1 MSDQIKHECAV
12 TLLRLR
18 RGVEYF
24 QRKYGTAYYGFQKL
38 ALMLEKQHNRGQD
51 GAGIACVGLDPEPGV
66 PCYRLEKSNRPPCLA
81 DLLEKIGSAIP
92 PLPDGP
98 LPGDK
103 MKHLYPFCGELYLGH
118 LRYGTFGRSGLEA
131 CHPFVREN
139 ACLDR
144 TLLLAGNF
152 NLTDTAE
159 IFRILQETGHHPAS
173 RQDGA
178 LILQLIGHCLE
189 QMRDRRRHNFSL
201 AEVLADAMRSF
212 DGAYTL
218 CGLLGSGEA
227 FAVRDPAGIR
237 PGYYYFDD
245 EVVAVSSERPAI
257 QAAFDC
263 SSAEVGELPPGQA
276 LLISRDAEVRFEP
289 CLPPKPLR
297 RCVFE
302 RIYFSRGNDA
312 GIHQER
318 KALGRALV
326 PQLLEAVNR
335 DWENT
340 LFSYIPNTAQI
351 SFHGMLEALQEE
363 CWRETPAGRMPKVRF
378 GQIAVKDAKFRTF
391 IADAA
396 ARRDFYMHIYDVTYG
411 LLHPG
416 SDSLVVIDDSIVR
429 GNTMRNA
436 ILPIL
441 DRLAPRRI
449 VIASAAPPIR
459 YPDCYGIDM
468 ASLKELVAFE
478 AAVDLLK
485 MHGKCGLLER
495 CYEEAKRQL
504 AGPASEMTNCV
515 KPIYDEFTDAELT
528 DAIARRLK
536 PEGLRAEL
544 TLVFQSCA
552 NLAKCCPDHR
562 GDWYFTGDYPT
573 PGGFRVVNR
582 ALANYMEKRD
592 ERAY

>member
-18 RGVEYF
+18 HGVDYYL
-24 QRKYGTAYYGFQKL
+24 RKYGTAWYGFQKL

-51 GAGIACVGLDPEPGV
+51 GAGIACVGLDPEPGT
-66 PCYRLEKSNRPPCLA
+66 PCYQLEKSNHPPCLA
-81 DLLEKIGSAIP
+81 DLLEKIGKTV
-92 PLPDGP
+92 PDEPSTP
-98 LPGDK
+98 LPGDG
-103 MKHLYPFCGELYLGH
+103 MKRHYPFCGELYLGH
-118 LRYGTFGRSGLEA
+118 LRYGTFGRSGLNA
-131 CHPFVREN
+131 CHPFVHEN

-159 IFRILQETGHHPAS
+159 IFRILQATGHHPSS

-178 LILQLIGHCLE
+178 LILQLISHSLE
-189 QMRDRRRHNFSL
+189 QMRDQKQHNFSL
-201 AEVLADAMRSF
+201 AEVLTRAIRNF

-218 CGLLGSGEA
+218 CGILGNGEA

-257 QAAFDC
+257 QAAFNC
-263 SSAEVGELPPGQA
+263 STADAGELPPGQA
-276 LLISRDAEVRFEP
+276 LIISRDAQVRFERI
-289 CLPPKPLR
+289 LPEKPLR

-326 PQLLEAVNR
+326 PQLLDAVER

-351 SFHGMLEALQEE
+351 SFHGMLEELQEE
-363 CWRETPAGRMPKVRF
+363 CRREAAAGYMPNVRF

-411 LLHPG
+411 LLRPG
-416 SDSLVVIDDSIVR
+416 SDTLVVIDDSIVR

-441 DRLAPRRI
+441 DRLGPRRI
-449 VIASAAPPIR
+449 VVASAAPPIR

-478 AAVDLLK
+478 AAVDLLTL
-485 MHGKCGLLER
+485 HGKLNLLDL

-504 AGPASEMTNCV
+504 NGTETVTNCV
-515 KPIYDEFTDAELT
+515 KPVYDAFSDAELT
-528 DAIARRLK
+528 EAIARRLT
-536 PEGLRAEL
+536 PEGLNAEL
-544 TLVFQSCA
+544 VLIFQTCE
-552 NLAKCCPDHR
+552 NLSKCCPEHR

-573 PGGFRVVNR
+573 PGGFRVVNQ
-582 ALANYMEKRD
+582 ALINYMEKRD